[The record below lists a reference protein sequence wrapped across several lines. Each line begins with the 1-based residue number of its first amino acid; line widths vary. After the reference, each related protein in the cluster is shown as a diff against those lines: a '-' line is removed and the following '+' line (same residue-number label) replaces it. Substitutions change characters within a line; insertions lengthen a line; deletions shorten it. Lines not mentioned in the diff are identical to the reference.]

1 MRYAP
6 MRFCGLAL
14 SHNPHT
20 LAITDSGNLREMV
33 SPCCEPDSEGL
44 GLKLRAVS
52 GEGEFFGEDCMEQ
65 YRRLE
70 TLLREQRCGKLMLP
84 QRQPM
89 YAYLRELSLT
99 AEPLDQVVKYRFRFV
114 QAQSP
119 RVDTSGDAYY
129 TTQAEGESLWDIG
142 YRFDVAIGK
151 LVELNPQIPMI
162 DDLKEKE
169 RVRLW

>member
-6 MRFCGLAL
+6 MRFCGLGL

-20 LAITDSGNLREMV
+20 LSVSDSGNLRELV
-33 SPCCEPDSEGL
+33 SPCCEPDSESL
-44 GLKLRAVS
+44 GLKLRTVS
-52 GEGEFFGEDCMEQ
+52 GEGEFCGGNCMEQ
-65 YRRLE
+65 YRQLE

-99 AEPLDQVVKYRFRFV
+99 AEPLDDVVKYRFRFV

-119 RVDTSGDAYY
+119 RAGGKGDAYY
-129 TTQAEGESLWDIG
+129 TTKVRGESLWDIG
-142 YRFDVAIGK
+142 YRFQVAIEK
-151 LVELNPQIPMI
+151 LVALNPQIAMI